1 MADHNEQSHTG
12 GAKGSR
18 THTSAAR
25 ARVARPKDDKNSAKD
40 GAERKPSLG
49 RGGSGASTAPA
60 TGPEARAERRERKQ
74 RRHERLSKTGKII
87 LVAIGCLAMV
97 LSVSAMACSG
107 VINVATSDDQG
118 YELTGGVAAT
128 VNGTNITEDTVTRQI
143 MSMRQSYG
151 YNDDKDWAQYLVDSG
166 ATPESLRENV
176 INSYVSQLTIQQ
188 AIADNDI
195 EVSDAEVDKAYDE
208 AAAGYESQ
216 EAFESAISMYGYTP
230 DTYREQLK
238 SSLEQEKLREKV
250 APVDEPSD
258 DEVLAYLNENL
269 DTYGDARRSSHIL
282 FKVDSDGSNDEEQ
295 KKAAQDVLDKINA
308 GDINFDDAAKEY
320 SEDSSAE
327 NGGDVGW
334 DCLTTFVTEYE
345 DALKELDKGQ
355 VSGLVKSTY
364 GYHIIKC
371 TDVFVPEGE
380 VESIDNVPEEIA
392 DAVRDALT
400 SEEESTAYNEW
411 YNEYK
416 EGMDIVIN
424 DMPED
429 VPYNVDLS
437 GVEPSTGSASADTSA
452 DSDETAED
460 SE

>member
-12 GAKGSR
+12 GAKGPR

-25 ARVARPKDDKNSAKD
+25 ARVARPKDDKKDAKD

-49 RGGSGASTAPA
+49 HGGSGASSAPA
-60 TGPEARAERRERKQ
+60 TGPEARAERHERKQ
-74 RRHERLSKTGKII
+74 RRHERHSKPGKII

-151 YNDDKDWAQYLVDSG
+151 YDEDKDWAQYLVDSG

-238 SSLEQEKLREKV
+238 SSLEQKKLREKV

-258 DEVLAYLNENL
+258 DDVLAYLNENI

-308 GDINFDDAAKEY
+308 GDINFDDAAWL
-320 SEDSSAE
+320 SRRTATTSSSAPT
-327 NGGDVGW
+327 
-334 DCLTTFVTEYE
+334 CLRPRARSSRSTTCPRRSRTPC
-345 DALKELDKGQ
+345 ATL
-355 VSGLVKSTY
+355 
-364 GYHIIKC
+364 
-371 TDVFVPEGE
+371 
-380 VESIDNVPEEIA
+380 
-392 DAVRDALT
+392 
-400 SEEESTAYNEW
+400 
-411 YNEYK
+411 
-416 EGMDIVIN
+416 
-424 DMPED
+424 
-429 VPYNVDLS
+429 
-437 GVEPSTGSASADTSA
+437 
-452 DSDETAED
+452 
-460 SE
+460 

>member
-49 RGGSGASTAPA
+49 RGGSGASSAPA

-216 EAFESAISMYGYTP
+216 EAFESAISM
-230 DTYREQLK
+230 QLK

-258 DEVLAYLNENL
+258 DDVLAYLNENR

-320 SEDSSAE
+320 SEDGSAE

-371 TDVFVPEGE
+371 TDVFAPESE
-380 VESIDNVPEEIA
+380 VESIDDVPEEIA